1 MDRLE
6 AMSVLVAAVETGSL
20 SAAGR
25 KLGMPLPTVSR
36 KLSELEAHLRT
47 RLLNRTTRRLM
58 LTDAGSA
65 YLAASRRILDEV
77 GHAEQLAAGE
87 YSEPR
92 GHLAVTAPIVFG
104 RLHVLPVIAEFLA
117 KFPQIDVRLR
127 LSDRNARL
135 IDEQLDVAVRIGNLS
150 DSSLK
155 ATRVGAVRYVICASP
170 RYLERHGVPKA
181 PKDLSALDCVTF
193 DDTAIATVWSF
204 AAHAA
209 RKTVQSVQIRSRLS
223 VNTAEAAIDA
233 AIAGIGVT
241 RVLSYQAAE
250 AVARGKL
257 KIVLGAF
264 ERDSLPVN
272 LVHTGQGLLA
282 LKTRSFLEFAAL
294 GLRRRLAALP
304 NSLQSPATNRAAH
317 PTVNESSKS
326 PS

>member
-6 AMSVLVAAVETGSL
+6 AMAVLVAAVETGSL

-58 LTDAGSA
+58 LTEAGNA
-65 YLAASRRILDEV
+65 YLEASRRILDEV
-77 GHAEQLAAGE
+77 GNAERLAAGE
-87 YSEPR
+87 FSEPR

-104 RLHVLPVIAEFLA
+104 RLHVLPVVTEFLA
-117 KFPQIDVRLR
+117 RFPQIDVRLR
-127 LSDRNARL
+127 LSDRNVHL
-135 IDEQLDVAVRIGNLS
+135 LDEQIDVAVRIGRLS

-155 ATRVGAVRYVICASP
+155 AIRVGAVRYVICASP
-170 RYLERHGVPKA
+170 GYLEKRGVPKA
-181 PKDLSALDCVTF
+181 PKDLSDLDCITF
-193 DDTAIATVWSF
+193 DDAATATVWSF
-204 AAHAA
+204 AT
-209 RKTVQSVQIRSRLS
+209 RNKIQSVPIRSRLS

-233 AIAGIGVT
+233 AIAGVGVT
-241 RVLSYQAAE
+241 RVLSYQAAN

-257 KIVLGAF
+257 KLVLGAF
-264 ERDSLPVN
+264 EREPLPVN
-272 LVHTGQGLLA
+272 LIHAGQGLLP

-294 GLRRRLAALP
+294 GLRRRFAALP
-304 NSLQSPATNRAAH
+304 PALQSPPADKQRPVA
-317 PTVNESSKS
+317 VNKTSKI

>member
-6 AMSVLVAAVETGSL
+6 AMAVLVAAVETGSL

-58 LTDAGSA
+58 LTEAGSA
-65 YLAASRRILDEV
+65 YLEASKRILDEV
-77 GHAEQLAAGE
+77 GNAERLAAGE

-104 RLHVLPVIAEFLA
+104 RLHVLPVINAFLA

-127 LSDRNARL
+127 LSDRYLHL
-135 IDEQLDVAVRIGNLS
+135 IDDHIDVAVRLGRLS

-170 RYLERHGVPKA
+170 RYLENHGTPKT
-181 PKDLSALDCVTF
+181 PQDLSALDCITF
-193 DDTAIATVWSF
+193 DDAATATVWNF
-204 AAHAA
+204 AARAA
-209 RKTVQSVQIRSRLS
+209 RKKMQPVQIRSRLS

-233 AIAGIGVT
+233 AVAGVGVT

-264 ERDSLPVN
+264 EREPLPVH
-272 LVHTGQGLLA
+272 LVHAGQGALA

-294 GLRRRLAALP
+294 RLRQRLAALP
-304 NSLQSPATNRAAH
+304 KAVQSAPDSAAPARTR
-317 PTVNESSKS
+317 
-326 PS
+326 

>member
-6 AMSVLVAAVETGSL
+6 AMSILVAAVETGSL

-25 KLGMPLPTVSR
+25 KLGIPLPTVSR

-65 YLAASRRILDEV
+65 YLEASRRILDEV
-77 GHAEQLAAGE
+77 GNAERLAAGE

-92 GHLAVTAPIVFG
+92 GHLTVTAPIVFG
-104 RLHVLPVIAEFLA
+104 RLHVLPVITGFLV

-127 LSDRNARL
+127 LSDRNAHL
-135 IDEQLDVAVRIGNLS
+135 IDEQIDVAVRIGRLS

-155 ATRVGAVRYVICASP
+155 ATRVGEVRYVICASP
-170 RYLERHGVPKA
+170 SFLEKQGLPKT
-181 PKDLSALDCVTF
+181 PQDLSALDCVTF
-193 DDTAIATVWSF
+193 DDAATATVWSF
-204 AAHAA
+204 AERAA
-209 RKTVQSVQIRSRLS
+209 RKKVQSVRIRSRLS

-233 AIAGIGVT
+233 AVAGVGIT
-241 RVLSYQAAE
+241 RILSYQAAN

-257 KIVLGAF
+257 KIVLSTF
-264 ERDSLPVN
+264 EREPLPVN
-272 LVHTGQGLLA
+272 LVHAGQGLLPLKLRA
-282 LKTRSFLEFAAL
+282 LLEFAAPQ
-294 GLRRRLAALP
+294 LRKRLAALP
-304 NSLQSPATNRAAH
+304 SALQSPPGPYAGRVA
-317 PTVNESSKS
+317 VNESSKN

>member
-25 KLGMPLPTVSR
+25 KLGIPLPTVSR

-65 YLAASRRILDEV
+65 YLEASRRILDEV
-77 GHAEQLAAGE
+77 GNAERLAAGE

-104 RLHVLPVIAEFLA
+104 RLHVLPVITEFLA
-117 KFPQIDVRLR
+117 RFPQIDVRLR
-127 LSDRNARL
+127 LSDRNAHL
-135 IDEQLDVAVRIGNLS
+135 IEEQIDVAVRIGRLS
-150 DSSLK
+150 DSSLV
-155 ATRVGAVRYVICASP
+155 ATRVGEVRYVVGASLG
-170 RYLERHGVPKA
+170 YLEKQGTPKT
-181 PKDLSALDCVTF
+181 PKDLSALDCITF
-193 DDTAIATVWSF
+193 DDAATATVWSF
-204 AAHAA
+204 ATRAA
-209 RKTVQSVQIRSRLS
+209 GKAVRSVPIRSRLS

-233 AIAGIGVT
+233 AVAGIGIT

-264 ERDSLPVN
+264 EREPLPVN
-272 LVHTGQGLLA
+272 LVHAGQGLLA

-294 GLRRRLAALP
+294 RLRGRLAALP
-304 NSLQSPATNRAAH
+304 KALQSRPMNRPVRH
-317 PTVNESSKS
+317 GE
-326 PS
+326 

>member
-6 AMSVLVAAVETGSL
+6 AMTVLVAAVETGSL

-36 KLSELEAHLRT
+36 KLAELEAHLRT

-58 LTDAGSA
+58 LTEAGTA
-65 YLAASRRILDEV
+65 YLEASRRILDEV
-77 GHAEQLAAGE
+77 GNAERLATGE

-92 GHLAVTAPIVFG
+92 GLLAITAPIVFG
-104 RLHVLPVIAEFLA
+104 RLHVLPVVNEFLA

-127 LSDRNARL
+127 LSDHNVRL
-135 IDEQLDVAVRIGNLS
+135 LDEQIDVAVRIGRLS

-170 RYLERHGVPKA
+170 GYLERRGVPKA
-181 PKDLSALDCVTF
+181 PKDLSALDCITF
-193 DDTAIATVWSF
+193 DDAATAMVWTFAT
-204 AAHAA
+204 HTA
-209 RKTVQSVQIRSRLS
+209 RRTVQSVQIRSRLS

-233 AIAGIGVT
+233 AIAGVGVA
-241 RVLSYQAAE
+241 RVLSYQAAD

-264 ERDSLPVN
+264 EREPRPVN
-272 LVHTGQGLLA
+272 LVHAGQGLLP
-282 LKTRSFLEFAAL
+282 LKTRSFLEFAATE
-294 GLRRRLAALP
+294 LRRRLAKLPPALQTP
-304 NSLQSPATNRAAH
+304 PTDKRPDQSWEA
-317 PTVNESSKS
+317 
-326 PS
+326 